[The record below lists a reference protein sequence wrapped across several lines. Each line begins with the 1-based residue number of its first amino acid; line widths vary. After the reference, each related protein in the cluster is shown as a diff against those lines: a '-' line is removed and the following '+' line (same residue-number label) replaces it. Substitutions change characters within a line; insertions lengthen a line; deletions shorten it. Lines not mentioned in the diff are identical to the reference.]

1 MWMASL
7 NPPLLSS
14 NTGVGD
20 VPVAVDQSKGIVVSD
35 TVANQSEGH
44 VTFVGY
50 SINATN
56 GKILWEDNLSYG
68 GVPAAFKGGIPLIIN
83 NVAYIPD
90 SSTGEEIALN
100 VDNGNLLWKAVL
112 PGIPLPPKFAGAPR
126 GSPTYVDG
134 YLIQLGGNSIYV
146 MNATTGSLINV
157 YKVGGFF
164 GISNPVI
171 VGNTMYL
178 VNNYG
183 WIIGMPLSQIGI

>member
-1 MWMASL
+1 MEGCFTR
-7 NPPLLSS
+7 NSS
-14 NTGVGD
+14 S
-20 VPVAVDQSKGIVVSD
+20 A
-35 TVANQSEGH
+35 
-44 VTFVGY
+44 
-50 SINATN
+50 
-56 GKILWEDNLSYG
+56 
-68 GVPAAFKGGIPLIIN
+68 
-83 NVAYIPD
+83 
-90 SSTGEEIALN
+90 
-100 VDNGNLLWKAVL
+100 
-112 PGIPLPPKFAGAPR
+112 KFAGAPR